1 MTSIGYYAFG
11 GCRSLNSL
19 TIPDSVTSI
28 GKGAFQE
35 CINLASVTIPVSITS
50 ISDNAFFECNGLTAV
65 SIPDSVTSLG
75 AGAFCKCGSLKNIA
89 IPDSVTSIG
98 EAAFSDCNSLE
109 SIAIPDSV
117 TNISNHTFVSCS
129 NLTSITIPGSVTD
142 IGNCAFYECTNLTSI
157 TIPNSVTSIGNLA
170 FYKCENLKDVT
181 IPESVTDIGEYAFKG
196 TKWLSEYPD
205 DFVVLKNGILIA
217 YKGKDSVISIPDLV
231 TSICNSVFA
240 KCNNLTSVTIPD
252 SVTSISDSAF
262 ESCSN
267 LTSVTIPNSVTS
279 IGDSAFEGCN
289 FSSFTVPKTVRKV
302 GKSSFCQ
309 CKEITVYDS
318 IDPDAKPCKSH
329 SDKYGGSPNSLLG
342 SIVNYKTHDNWL
354 DYEVTVRSAQTD
366 EIKYKVWMGA
376 DRTQGEYCYTLASSW
391 GRNATFNFNAV
402 DEFFPKIKGVYHKI
416 KVAMNRLRYP
426 VDLTDEQKEM
436 YRSYIV
442 HSAKNA
448 VKLCID
454 TDDIELL
461 LSCKPLGI
469 IKKNNIDEL
478 LEYATEKKAVSFT
491 AYLLEYKE
499 SHFKKGKNVLD
510 SLKL

>member
-1 MTSIGYYAFG
+1 MCRNEKSGLLRTGLIRKQHTKRNLNVMIKRLKTAFILRL
-11 GCRSLNSL
+11 CLLFMLLWRS
-19 TIPDSVTSI
+19 
-28 GKGAFQE
+28 
-35 CINLASVTIPVSITS
+35 
-50 ISDNAFFECNGLTAV
+50 
-65 SIPDSVTSLG
+65 
-75 AGAFCKCGSLKNIA
+75 GS
-89 IPDSVTSIG
+89 G
-98 EAAFSDCNSLE
+98 R
-109 SIAIPDSV
+109 
-117 TNISNHTFVSCS
+117 
-129 NLTSITIPGSVTD
+129 G
-142 IGNCAFYECTNLTSI
+142 
-157 TIPNSVTSIGNLA
+157 
-170 FYKCENLKDVT
+170 
-181 IPESVTDIGEYAFKG
+181 
-196 TKWLSEYPD
+196 
-205 DFVVLKNGILIA
+205 
-217 YKGKDSVISIPDLV
+217 
-231 TSICNSVFA
+231 FA

-279 IGDSAFEGCN
+279 IGKRAFLECRNLTSIVIPDSVISIGDSAFEDCN
-289 FSSFTVPKTVRKV
+289 FSSFTVPKTVKKV
-302 GKSSFCQ
+302 GKESFHG

-342 SIVNYKTHDNWL
+342 SVVNYKTHDNWL

-366 EIKYKVWMGA
+366 EIKYKVWMGG
-376 DRTQGEYCYTLASSW
+376 DCTQGEYCYTLASSW

-416 KVAMNRLRYP
+416 RVALNRLRYP
-426 VDLTDEQKEM
+426 IDLTDEQKEM
-436 YRSYIV
+436 YSSYIV

-454 TDDIELL
+454 TDDMELL
-461 LSCKPLGI
+461 LSCEPLGI

-478 LEYATEKKAVSFT
+478 LEYATEKKAVQFT

>member
-1 MTSIGYYAFG
+1 M
-11 GCRSLNSL
+11 
-19 TIPDSVTSI
+19 
-28 GKGAFQE
+28 
-35 CINLASVTIPVSITS
+35 
-50 ISDNAFFECNGLTAV
+50 
-65 SIPDSVTSLG
+65 
-75 AGAFCKCGSLKNIA
+75 
-89 IPDSVTSIG
+89 
-98 EAAFSDCNSLE
+98 
-109 SIAIPDSV
+109 

-129 NLTSITIPGSVTD
+129 NLTSITIPGSVAD

-157 TIPNSVTSIGNLA
+157 TIPDSVTSIGNLA

-181 IPESVTDIGEYAFKG
+181 IPESVTDIGEYEFKG

-217 YKGKDSVISIPDLV
+217 YKGKDSVISISDSV
-231 TSICNSVFA
+231 TSICNRVFA
-240 KCNNLTSVTIPD
+240 KCNSLTSVTIPD

-279 IGDSAFEGCN
+279 IGKRAFLECRSLTSIVIPDSVISIGDSAFEGCN
-289 FSSFTVPKTVRKV
+289 FSSFTIPKTVRKV
-302 GKSSFCQ
+302 GKESFHG

-342 SIVNYKTHDNWL
+342 SVVNYKTHDNWL
-354 DYEVTVRSAQTD
+354 NYEVTVRSAQTD
-366 EIKYKVWMGA
+366 EIKYKVWMGG
-376 DRTQGEYCYTLASSW
+376 DCTQGEYCYTLASSW

-426 VDLTDEQKEM
+426 VDLMDKQKEI

-442 HSAKNA
+442 RSAKMR
-448 VKLCID
+448 
-454 TDDIELL
+454 
-461 LSCKPLGI
+461 
-469 IKKNNIDEL
+469 
-478 LEYATEKKAVSFT
+478 
-491 AYLLEYKE
+491 
-499 SHFKKGKNVLD
+499 
-510 SLKL
+510 

>member
-1 MTSIGYYAFG
+1 M
-11 GCRSLNSL
+11 
-19 TIPDSVTSI
+19 
-28 GKGAFQE
+28 
-35 CINLASVTIPVSITS
+35 
-50 ISDNAFFECNGLTAV
+50 
-65 SIPDSVTSLG
+65 
-75 AGAFCKCGSLKNIA
+75 
-89 IPDSVTSIG
+89 
-98 EAAFSDCNSLE
+98 
-109 SIAIPDSV
+109 

-157 TIPNSVTSIGNLA
+157 IIPNSVTSIGNLA

-217 YKGKDSVISIPDLV
+217 YKGKDSVISIPDSV

-279 IGDSAFEGCN
+279 IGKRAFLECRSLTSIVIPDSVISIGDSAFEGCN
-289 FSSFTVPKTVRKV
+289 FSSFTIPKTVRKV
-302 GKSSFCQ
+302 GKESFHG

-342 SIVNYKTHDNWL
+342 SVVNYKTHDNWL

-366 EIKYKVWMGA
+366 EIKYKVWMGG
-376 DRTQGEYCYTLASSW
+376 DCTQGEYCYTLASSW

-416 KVAMNRLRYP
+416 KVAINRLRYP

-436 YRSYIV
+436 YSSYIV
-442 HSAKNA
+442 RSAKNA

-454 TDDIELL
+454 TDDMELL
-461 LSCKPLGI
+461 LSCEPLGI

-478 LEYATEKKAVSFT
+478 LEYATEKKAVQFT